1 MTREIRP
8 PSARLVAAGAMIA
21 GLGVAAGAF
30 GAHGL
35 QDAVTPERLATWATG
50 ADYALAHGLA
60 AILAAL
66 LDALGVRHAARAGWL
81 FAGGTA
87 LFSGSLAA
95 LVLLDVPAFGAV
107 TPLGGVVFLAGWSL
121 LAWGALSRGRHGA

>member
-1 MTREIRP
+1 MTRTFP
-8 PSARLVAAGAMIA
+8 ASSARLVVAGALIA
-21 GLGVAAGAF
+21 GLAVAAGAF

-35 QDAVTPERLATWATG
+35 RDAVTPERLATWSTG

-60 AILAAL
+60 TVLAGL
-66 LDALGVRHAARAGWL
+66 LAALGVRRASFAGWL
-81 FAGGTA
+81 FVGGTA
-87 LFSGSLAA
+87 LFSGSLAF

-107 TPLGGVVFLAGWSL
+107 TPLGGVVFLAGWGL